1 MNDRAKLPGS
11 DFWVKCSLLLS
22 LPSWQHFS
30 QCVRQRD
37 FACRNF
43 PLDIREIGMD
53 GTGRSLVAVWL
64 LASPSTFLLLALLG
78 LIALAFVWRFL
89 PKTRQ
94 KSLGELEEKQLK
106 NGHCH
111 VLKMQAGEKQRTQ
124 RRKTERTLSKIEE
137 EERDEKY

>member
-1 MNDRAKLPGS
+1 MAFD
-11 DFWVKCSLLLS
+11 
-22 LPSWQHFS
+22 Q
-30 QCVRQRD
+30 
-37 FACRNF
+37 
-43 PLDIREIGMD
+43 
-53 GTGRSLVAVWL
+53 L

-111 VLKMQAGEKQRTQ
+111 ALKMPAGEKQRTQ